1 MAFILPR
8 SPLKPARSL
17 WLGIDPAT
25 QVVRAHEMAALREAQ
40 QIVADAQVQADAIVA
55 GAQEALEAERQ
66 RGYAQGL
73 EEAQLDQAEQMI
85 ENVSRTIDYFSKVEG
100 RVVDLV
106 MQSIQKIVS
115 EFDDTERV
123 VITVKNVLAVVRNR
137 KQMTLR
143 LNPQQVD
150 LIKARVNDLLAAYP
164 GVGFL
169 DIVADARIKLDACI
183 LESDIGLVEASME
196 GQIAALRSAFE
207 KVLGSR
213 V

>member
-55 GAQEALEAERQ
+55 GAHEALEAERQ

-137 KQMTLR
+137 
-143 LNPQQVD
+143 
-150 LIKARVNDLLAAYP
+150 
-164 GVGFL
+164 
-169 DIVADARIKLDACI
+169 
-183 LESDIGLVEASME
+183 
-196 GQIAALRSAFE
+196 
-207 KVLGSR
+207 
-213 V
+213 

>member
-55 GAQEALEAERQ
+55 GAHEALEAERQ

-150 LIKARVNDLLAAYP
+150 LIKARVNDLLADYP

-169 DIVADARIKLDACI
+169 DIVVDTRVKLDACI

-213 V
+213 I